1 MKKFY
6 TEKELL
12 QYLEGKGINKTL
24 VDSLIYV
31 FLGTQGS
38 EIFDSEEK
46 ININAFKYEGINVN
60 DNIIIYIAS
69 VPINDDSFKD
79 IYIISEY

>member
-12 QYLEGKGINKTL
+12 QYLRKKGINKTL
-24 VDSLIYV
+24 VDDLIYD
-31 FLGTQGS
+31 FLPAQGS
-38 EIFDSEEK
+38 DIFESEEK
-46 ININAFKYEGINVN
+46 INVDAFKYEGIKVN

-69 VPINDDSFKD
+69 VPVDDDNYFKD
-79 IYIISEY
+79 IYIIE